1 MKIYSIVEYINGK
14 GQVKV
19 KMTTSAEDEANF
31 LKMLDLRIER
41 GTCGGYIATKI

>member
-14 GQVKV
+14 GQTKV

-31 LKMLDLRIER
+31 LKKLDLRIER
-41 GTCGGYIATKI
+41 GTCSGYITTTI